1 MGGTAVS
8 YRKIDTRVWDD
19 ERVAPLPTLTKL
31 TWFCILTGPHT
42 TGLPGLYSCGIATL
56 SESMREGFDTVS
68 KAVDELCAT
77 GMVRFNRTVRVVQIP
92 NAPRYNQCS
101 NEKVLKGWFS
111 LWRSIPDCREKF
123 AHIEHLRESV
133 DPNSPWVEGGW
144 GKTFGTVSVPDR
156 YRLDTVSNST
166 ATAVATTTTEEL
178 SPAAVAP
185 SVLPSAATVTTL
197 ALDLGEPTAASKPAK
212 TKRAPK
218 PADPPPFGIG
228 DAFEALASSAGGRFA
243 AGLDG
248 DWTKGVRIAVAK
260 SARQYPDLAA
270 WRLVGEWLAA
280 GGDRFRGVLGP
291 SWAASTALA
300 DAMAR
305 AREWDATGRPALAGA
320 PANSG
325 QTLSH
330 GPDAWSSAAK
340 RNGVAL

>member
-1 MGGTAVS
+1 MGGAAV
-8 YRKIDTRVWDD
+8 
-19 ERVAPLPTLTKL
+19 
-31 TWFCILTGPHT
+31 TWAKFCD
-42 TGLPGLYSCGIATL
+42 
-56 SESMREGFDTVS
+56 GFLDH
-68 KAVDELCAT
+68 
-77 GMVRFNRTVRVVQIP
+77 P
-92 NAPRYNQCS
+92 
-101 NEKVLKGWFS
+101 KVLRAGEDASNLFMRGCIWCNKHLTDGAIPREALRALTARRDAAALAAKLVSVRLWEETADGWQVHDWS
-111 LWRSIPDCREKF
+111 DHNPT
-123 AHIEHLRESV
+123 RESV
-133 DPNSPWVEGGW
+133 EGRREKTREKVASWREKRGNSAGNAACNHGCNPVTCEECNPVRNPRGN
-144 GKTFGTVSVPDR
+144 P
-156 YRLDTVSNST
+156 VSNPAPVPTRPDPST
-166 ATAVATTTTEEL
+166 SQDTKTL

-197 ALDLGEPTAASKPAK
+197 ALDLGEPTAAPKPAK
-212 TKRAPK
+212 TKRTPK